1 MFPANVI
8 NVVGWSGWYEYL
20 AAWAVSERNER
31 PRRDIIHALFI
42 YLSIYLFI
50 CQVKAIS
57 REKQEEEVK
66 AQEDSNSRHA
76 TRHQVGLL

>member
-1 MFPANVI
+1 MAGMSIWLPEP
-8 NVVGWSGWYEYL
+8 YQREM
-20 AAWAVSERNER
+20 
-31 PRRDIIHALFI
+31 RDQAESLIHA
-42 YLSIYLFI
+42 LFI

>member
-1 MFPANVI
+1 ML
-8 NVVGWSGWYEYL
+8 YL
-20 AAWAVSERNER
+20 
-31 PRRDIIHALFI
+31 F
-42 YLSIYLFI
+42 IYLFI